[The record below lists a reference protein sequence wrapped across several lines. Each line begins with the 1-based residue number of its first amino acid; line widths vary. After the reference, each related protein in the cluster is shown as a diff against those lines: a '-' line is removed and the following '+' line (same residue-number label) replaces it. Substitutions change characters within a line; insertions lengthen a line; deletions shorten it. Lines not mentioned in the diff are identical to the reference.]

1 MASQSIPSSLSFCAT
16 KVDFSRIQPLRELF
30 LREANFQVRYNACH
44 ERGWSDS
51 YLLSVGGTEVGYGSV
66 KGDKPT
72 DRDRV
77 FEFYVIPPFRRQAS
91 FLFRELLAAAQA
103 RLIECQSND
112 PMMSSMLF
120 EFACNINSEV
130 VLFEHHATTN
140 IEFPGAVFRPKRD
153 DDRIFKHQV
162 EPAGDYVLILG
173 GQIVATGGF
182 LLHYNKPFA
191 DLYMEVEQ
199 NYRRKGAG
207 SFLIQEIIKQS
218 YVQGR
223 VPAARCNISNI
234 ASRATLT
241 KAGMRTCGF
250 MLVGDVRN
258 SC

>member
-1 MASQSIPSSLSFCAT
+1 M
-16 KVDFSRIQPLRELF
+16 VREEF
-30 LREANFQVRYNACH
+30 PDVQVIARE
-44 ERGWSDS
+44 
-51 YLLSVGGTEVGYGSV
+51 
-66 KGDKPT
+66 
-72 DRDRV
+72 
-77 FEFYVIPPFRRQAS
+77 
-91 FLFRELLAAAQA
+91 
-103 RLIECQSND
+103 
-112 PMMSSMLF
+112 
-120 EFACNINSEV
+120 
-130 VLFEHHATTN
+130 TN
-140 IEFPGAVFRPKRD
+140 IGAPAWNDGFRVAR
-153 DDRIFKHQV
+153 
-162 EPAGDYVLILG
+162 GDYVLILG